1 MNKITIVKV
10 VSSNFIFDFFAKFQN
25 LIGKNLTKYEKMVNK
40 GIQQIQQEL
49 KNKNITLKWF
59 RYEITQLTNGAM
71 VIMLYGEGM

>member
-1 MNKITIVKV
+1 MNQITIVKV

-49 KNKNITLKWF
+49 KDKNITLKWF

>member
-10 VSSNFIFDFFAKFQN
+10 VSSNFIFDFFAKFQD

-49 KNKNITLKWF
+49 KDKNITLKWF